1 MYTSSYICLINGKI
15 AKRFLFAGYFGTT
28 PSPPPTLISDERHC
42 TFYIC
47 LFTRRDIPVLY
58 RTQWSGRIFISKT
71 ILLYAIYRDS
81 LFNKPPITRA
91 NTKRA
96 LKIKFI
102 FEQKHDILIIL
113 SVVNDRRKRRKNG
126 GEIKLVFIVQKN
138 NKKIWLFGKQDQ
150 SKVIS

>member
-91 NTKRA
+91 NTRRESTKERVENKTDSYSNKTR
-96 LKIKFI
+96 L
-102 FEQKHDILIIL
+102 LIIL
-113 SVVNDRRKRRKNG
+113 SVVNDRRKKKKKWRKNKIS
-126 GEIKLVFIVQKN
+126 EKKLYCLANKIKAK
-138 NKKIWLFGKQDQ
+138 
-150 SKVIS
+150 